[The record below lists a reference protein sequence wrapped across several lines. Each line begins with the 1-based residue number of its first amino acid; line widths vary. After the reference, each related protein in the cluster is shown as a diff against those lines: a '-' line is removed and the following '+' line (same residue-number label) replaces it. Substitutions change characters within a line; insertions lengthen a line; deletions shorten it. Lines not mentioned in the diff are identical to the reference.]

1 MRTLI
6 AIGLVAT
13 LTCAA
18 LEAAESM
25 WTIAIVGGHEITLPV
40 RHAGDVP
47 TANLLLLARD
57 LDLAIDQ
64 RDDRVVIR
72 DASGV
77 EWHVANGSVLLEGP
91 QGSRSLDSPAVIAAG
106 NVFLPLTSI
115 AELAGRKLVVD
126 RSRAM
131 LLPITS
137 VRTLTARAPTG
148 WDHFQIKKTEAELK
162 EMRRLEGTAVDS
174 ERPLV
179 RESQPPAHESL
190 SLDVGLGLAQGLSGA
205 ADVVASGSAEGIR
218 INFNAFLTYGAEG
231 VLVRNG
237 RLTLHDPAGTWS
249 IEAGDVLSDV
259 RGAARGLRLG
269 RALRPWWRP
278 SVALYVHSA
287 ALSASDRSAVAYRD
301 DLQLPFNLSIR
312 GEAISDRSSLLGIRW
327 LQGRFSIDTFSR
339 YTASRGA
346 HDHGASVSYDL
357 WRGITAQAGARLS
370 TGTADDRWYFGGV
383 TVPIAKGA
391 AFTLERTRAGLQAAD
406 TSAFGLQLP
415 IGKLRVMQ
423 RYQWTDIGFVR
434 EPAMNATGGRQLQSM
449 ASYSP
454 MRRVQLSYQLAT
466 QWTASAVARQWT
478 ELQTVFTISR
488 ATSLHA
494 VTGFPD
500 LVNPERFRF
509 GVQQNLARGFRLAI
523 DYGRL
528 PAFQAPTTDRD
539 APDQARLLVMIRRTF
554 AARTPA
560 RGSEIRGRVVDP
572 RGEPVPGAPVTLGP
586 YVTTAGADGSYRFSH
601 VPPGKFDLGLDA
613 LHLPAR
619 FASDGVR
626 QQLDVTGAHKIVDLH
641 AVPLHAIHGH
651 VYIDRNGNGQF
662 DADEGIPNVVLR
674 LSKDEVAT
682 MTDEGGAYGFYNLP
696 PGSYRVWIDAERVH
710 RDLKIVSS
718 GSIDVQLDEAG
729 KSRTGVDLQVA
740 VKEKP
745 IVMQKSLPQ

>member
-6 AIGLVAT
+6 TIGILAT

-18 LEAAESM
+18 LEAAENL
-25 WTIAIVGGHEITLPV
+25 WTISIVGGHEITLPV
-40 RHAGDVP
+40 RQAGDVP
-47 TANLLLLARD
+47 TANVLLLARD
-57 LDLAIDQ
+57 LELAIDQ

-77 EWHVANGSVLLEGP
+77 EWHIANGSVLLEGP
-91 QGSRSLDSPAVIAAG
+91 QGSRALDSPAVIAAG
-106 NVFLPLTSI
+106 SVFLPLTSI

-131 LLPITS
+131 LLPVTS
-137 VRTLTARAPTG
+137 VRSLAARAPTG
-148 WDHFQIKKTEAELK
+148 WDQFQIKKTDAELK
-162 EMRRLEGTAVDS
+162 EMRRLEGTAGDS
-174 ERPLV
+174 DRPLV

-190 SLDVGLGLAQGLSGA
+190 SLDVGLGIAQGLSGA
-205 ADVVASGSAEGIR
+205 ADVLASGSAEGIR
-218 INFNAFLTYGAEG
+218 INLNAFLTYGADG

-237 RLTLHDPAGTWS
+237 RLTLQDPAGTWS
-249 IEAGDVLSDV
+249 LEAGDVLSDV
-259 RGAARGLRLG
+259 RGAARGIRLG

-287 ALSASDRSAVAYRD
+287 ALSATDQSAIAYRD

-339 YTASRGA
+339 YTASRGT

-370 TGTADDRWYFGGV
+370 TGAADDRWYFGGV
-383 TVPIAKGA
+383 TVPVAKGA
-391 AFTLERTRAGLQAAD
+391 AFTLERTRSGLQAAD

-415 IGKLRVMQ
+415 IGKLRIMQ

-434 EPAMNATGGRQLQSM
+434 EPAINATGGRQLQSM

-454 MRRVQLSYQLAT
+454 VRRVQLSYQVAT
-466 QWTASAVARQWT
+466 QWTASAIAKQWT

-500 LVNPERFRF
+500 IASPERFRF
-509 GVQQNLARGFRLAI
+509 GLQQNLAHGFRLAI

-528 PAFQAPTTDRD
+528 PAFQTTDPD
-539 APDQARLLVMIRRTF
+539 AADHARLLVMVRRTF
-554 AARTPA
+554 AAKTPA
-560 RGSEIRGRVVDP
+560 RGTEVRGKVVDP

-586 YVTTAGADGSYRFSH
+586 YVTTAAADGSYRFSH
-601 VPPGKFDLGLDA
+601 VPTGTFDLGLDT
-613 LHLPAR
+613 LRLPAR
-619 FASDGVR
+619 YSSDGVR
-626 QQLDVTGAHKIVDLH
+626 QHLDLTGARKTVDLH

-674 LSKDEVAT
+674 LSQDEFAT

-696 PGSYRVWIDAERVH
+696 PGSYQVWIDAARVS
-710 RDLKIVSS
+710 RDLRIVSS
-718 GSIDVQLDEAG
+718 GSIEVQLDEAG
-729 KSRTGVDLQVA
+729 QSSTGVDLQVA

>member
-6 AIGLVAT
+6 TIGILAT

-18 LEAAESM
+18 LEAAENL
-25 WTIAIVGGHEITLPV
+25 WTISIVGGHEITLPV
-40 RHAGDVP
+40 RQAGDVP
-47 TANLLLLARD
+47 TANVLLLARD
-57 LDLAIDQ
+57 LELAIDQ

-77 EWHVANGSVLLEGP
+77 EWHIANGSVLLEGP
-91 QGSRSLDSPAVIAAG
+91 QGSRALDSPAVIAAG
-106 NVFLPLTSI
+106 SVFLPLTSI

-131 LLPITS
+131 LLPVTS
-137 VRTLTARAPTG
+137 VRSLAARAPTG
-148 WDHFQIKKTEAELK
+148 WDQFQIKKTDAELK
-162 EMRRLEGTAVDS
+162 EMRRLEGTAGDS
-174 ERPLV
+174 DRPLV

-190 SLDVGLGLAQGLSGA
+190 SLDVGLGIAQGLSAA
-205 ADVVASGSAEGIR
+205 ADVLASGSAEGIR
-218 INFNAFLTYGAEG
+218 INLNAFLTYGADG

-237 RLTLHDPAGTWS
+237 RLTLQDPAGTWS
-249 IEAGDVLSDV
+249 LEAGDVLSDV
-259 RGAARGLRLG
+259 RGAARGIRLG

-287 ALSASDRSAVAYRD
+287 ALSATDQSAIAYRD

-339 YTASRGA
+339 YTASRGT

-370 TGTADDRWYFGGV
+370 TGAADDRWYFGGV
-383 TVPIAKGA
+383 TVPVAKGA
-391 AFTLERTRAGLQAAD
+391 AFTLERTRSGLQAAD

-415 IGKLRVMQ
+415 IGKLRIMQ
-423 RYQWTDIGFVR
+423 RYQWTDIGFIR
-434 EPAMNATGGRQLQSM
+434 EPAINATGGRQLQSM

-454 MRRVQLSYQLAT
+454 VRRVQLSYQVAT
-466 QWTASAVARQWT
+466 QWTASAIAKQWT
-478 ELQTVFTISR
+478 ELQAVFTISR

-500 LVNPERFRF
+500 IASPERFRF
-509 GVQQNLARGFRLAI
+509 GLQQNLAHGFRLAI

-528 PAFQAPTTDRD
+528 PAFQTTDPD
-539 APDQARLLVMIRRTF
+539 AADHARLLVMVRRTF
-554 AARTPA
+554 AAKTPA
-560 RGSEIRGRVVDP
+560 RGTEVRGKVVDP

-586 YVTTAGADGSYRFSH
+586 YVTTAAADGSYRFSH
-601 VPPGKFDLGLDA
+601 VPTGTFDLGLDT
-613 LHLPAR
+613 LRLPAR
-619 FASDGVR
+619 YSSDGVR
-626 QQLDVTGAHKIVDLH
+626 QHLDLTGARKTVDLH

-674 LSKDEVAT
+674 LSQDEFAT

-696 PGSYRVWIDAERVH
+696 PGSYQVWIDADRVS
-710 RDLKIVSS
+710 RDLRIVSS
-718 GSIDVQLDEAG
+718 GSIDVQLDDAG
-729 KSRTGVDLQVA
+729 QSRTGIDLQVA

>member
-6 AIGLVAT
+6 TIGILAT

-18 LEAAESM
+18 LEAAENL
-25 WTIAIVGGHEITLPV
+25 WTISIVGGHEITLPV
-40 RHAGDVP
+40 RQAGDVP
-47 TANLLLLARD
+47 TANVLLLARD
-57 LDLAIDQ
+57 LELAIDQ

-77 EWHVANGSVLLEGP
+77 EWHIANGSVLLEGP
-91 QGSRSLDSPAVIAAG
+91 QGSRALDSPAVIAAG
-106 NVFLPLTSI
+106 SVFLPLTSI

-131 LLPITS
+131 LLPVTS
-137 VRTLTARAPTG
+137 VRSLAARAPTG
-148 WDHFQIKKTEAELK
+148 WDQFQIKKTDAELK
-162 EMRRLEGTAVDS
+162 EMRRLEGTAGDS
-174 ERPLV
+174 DRPLV

-190 SLDVGLGLAQGLSGA
+190 SLDVGLGIAQGLSGA
-205 ADVVASGSAEGIR
+205 ADVLASGSAEGIR
-218 INFNAFLTYGAEG
+218 INLNAFLTYGADG

-237 RLTLHDPAGTWS
+237 RLTLQDPAGTWS
-249 IEAGDVLSDV
+249 LEAGDVLSDV
-259 RGAARGLRLG
+259 RGAARGIRLG

-287 ALSASDRSAVAYRD
+287 ALSATDQSAIAYRD

-339 YTASRGA
+339 YTASRGT

-370 TGTADDRWYFGGV
+370 TGAADDRWYFGGV
-383 TVPIAKGA
+383 TVPVAKGA
-391 AFTLERTRAGLQAAD
+391 AFTLERTRSGLQAAD

-415 IGKLRVMQ
+415 IGKLRIMQ

-434 EPAMNATGGRQLQSM
+434 EPAINATGGRQLQSM

-454 MRRVQLSYQLAT
+454 VRRVQLSYQVAT
-466 QWTASAVARQWT
+466 QWTASAIAKQWT
-478 ELQTVFTISR
+478 ELHTVFTISR
-488 ATSLHA
+488 ATSIHA

-500 LVNPERFRF
+500 IASPERFRF
-509 GVQQNLARGFRLAI
+509 GLQQNLAHGFRLAI

-528 PAFQAPTTDRD
+528 PAFQTTDPD
-539 APDQARLLVMIRRTF
+539 AADHARLLVMVRRTF
-554 AARTPA
+554 AAKTPA
-560 RGSEIRGRVVDP
+560 RGTEVRGKVVDP

-586 YVTTAGADGSYRFSH
+586 YVTTAAADGSYRFSH
-601 VPPGKFDLGLDA
+601 VPTGTFDLGLDT
-613 LHLPAR
+613 LRLPAR
-619 FASDGVR
+619 YSSDGVR
-626 QQLDVTGAHKIVDLH
+626 QHLDLTGARKTVDLH

-674 LSKDEVAT
+674 LSQDEFAT

-696 PGSYRVWIDAERVH
+696 PGSYQVWIDADRVS
-710 RDLKIVSS
+710 RDLRIVSS
-718 GSIDVQLDEAG
+718 GSIDVQLDDAG
-729 KSRTGVDLQVA
+729 QSRTGIDLQVA

>member
-6 AIGLVAT
+6 TIGILAT

-18 LEAAESM
+18 LEAAENL
-25 WTIAIVGGHEITLPV
+25 WTISIVGGHEITLPV
-40 RHAGDVP
+40 RQAGDVP
-47 TANLLLLARD
+47 TANVLLLARD
-57 LDLAIDQ
+57 LELAIDQ

-77 EWHVANGSVLLEGP
+77 EWHIANGSVLLEGP
-91 QGSRSLDSPAVIAAG
+91 QGSRALDSPAVIAAG
-106 NVFLPLTSI
+106 SVFLPLTSI

-131 LLPITS
+131 LLPVTS
-137 VRTLTARAPTG
+137 VRSLAARAPTG
-148 WDHFQIKKTEAELK
+148 WDQFQIKKTDAELK
-162 EMRRLEGTAVDS
+162 EMRRLEGTAGDS
-174 ERPLV
+174 DRPLV

-190 SLDVGLGLAQGLSGA
+190 SLDVGLGIAQGLSGA
-205 ADVVASGSAEGIR
+205 ADVLASGSAEGIR
-218 INFNAFLTYGAEG
+218 INLNAFLTYGADG

-237 RLTLHDPAGTWS
+237 RLTLQDPAGTWS
-249 IEAGDVLSDV
+249 LEAGDVLSDV
-259 RGAARGLRLG
+259 RGAARGIRLG

-287 ALSASDRSAVAYRD
+287 ALSATDQSAIAYRD

-339 YTASRGA
+339 YTASRGT

-370 TGTADDRWYFGGV
+370 TGAADDRWYFGGV
-383 TVPIAKGA
+383 TVPVAKGA
-391 AFTLERTRAGLQAAD
+391 AFTLERTRSGLQAAD

-415 IGKLRVMQ
+415 IGKLRIMQ

-434 EPAMNATGGRQLQSM
+434 EPAINATGGRQLQSM

-454 MRRVQLSYQLAT
+454 VRRVQLSYQVAT
-466 QWTASAVARQWT
+466 QWTASAIAKQWT

-500 LVNPERFRF
+500 IASPERFRF
-509 GVQQNLARGFRLAI
+509 GLQQNLAHGFRLAI

-528 PAFQAPTTDRD
+528 PAFQTTDPD
-539 APDQARLLVMIRRTF
+539 AADHARLLVMVRRTF
-554 AARTPA
+554 AAKTPA
-560 RGSEIRGRVVDP
+560 RGTEVRGKVVDP

-586 YVTTAGADGSYRFSH
+586 YVTTAAADGSYRFSH
-601 VPPGKFDLGLDA
+601 VPTGTFDLGLDT
-613 LHLPAR
+613 LRLPAR
-619 FASDGVR
+619 YSSDGVR
-626 QQLDVTGAHKIVDLH
+626 QHLDLTGARKTVDLH

-674 LSKDEVAT
+674 LSQDEFAT

-696 PGSYRVWIDAERVH
+696 PGSYQVWIDADRVS
-710 RDLKIVSS
+710 RDLRIVSS
-718 GSIDVQLDEAG
+718 GSIDVQLDDAG
-729 KSRTGVDLQVA
+729 QSRTGIDLQVA

>member
-6 AIGLVAT
+6 TIGILAT

-18 LEAAESM
+18 LEAAENL
-25 WTIAIVGGHEITLPV
+25 WTISIVGGHEITLPV
-40 RHAGDVP
+40 RQAGDVP
-47 TANLLLLARD
+47 TANVLLLARD
-57 LDLAIDQ
+57 LELAIDQ

-77 EWHVANGSVLLEGP
+77 EWHIANGSVLLEGP
-91 QGSRSLDSPAVIAAG
+91 QGSRALDSPAVIAAG
-106 NVFLPLTSI
+106 SVFLPLTSI

-131 LLPITS
+131 LLPVTS
-137 VRTLTARAPTG
+137 VRSLAARAPTG
-148 WDHFQIKKTEAELK
+148 WDQFQIKKTDAELK
-162 EMRRLEGTAVDS
+162 EMRRLEGTAGDS
-174 ERPLV
+174 DRPLV

-190 SLDVGLGLAQGLSGA
+190 SLDVGLGIAQGLSGA
-205 ADVVASGSAEGIR
+205 ADVLASGSAEGIR
-218 INFNAFLTYGAEG
+218 INLNAFLTYGADG

-237 RLTLHDPAGTWS
+237 RLTLQDPAGTWS
-249 IEAGDVLSDV
+249 LEAGDVLSDV
-259 RGAARGLRLG
+259 RGAARGIRLG

-287 ALSASDRSAVAYRD
+287 ALSATDQSAIAYRD

-339 YTASRGA
+339 YTASRGT

-370 TGTADDRWYFGGV
+370 TGAADDRWYFGGV
-383 TVPIAKGA
+383 TVPVAKGA
-391 AFTLERTRAGLQAAD
+391 AFTLERTRSGLQAAD

-415 IGKLRVMQ
+415 IGKLRIMQ

-434 EPAMNATGGRQLQSM
+434 EPAINATGGRQLQSM

-454 MRRVQLSYQLAT
+454 VRRVQLSYQVAT
-466 QWTASAVARQWT
+466 QWTASAIAKQWT

-500 LVNPERFRF
+500 IASPERFRF
-509 GVQQNLARGFRLAI
+509 GLQQNLAHGFRLAI

-528 PAFQAPTTDRD
+528 PAFQTTDPD
-539 APDQARLLVMIRRTF
+539 AADHARLLVMVRRTF
-554 AARTPA
+554 AAKTPA
-560 RGSEIRGRVVDP
+560 RGTEVRGKVVDP

-586 YVTTAGADGSYRFSH
+586 YVTTAAADGSYRFSH
-601 VPPGKFDLGLDA
+601 VPTGTFDLGLDT
-613 LHLPAR
+613 LRLPAR
-619 FASDGVR
+619 YSSDGVR
-626 QQLDVTGAHKIVDLH
+626 QHLDLTGARKTVDLH

-651 VYIDRNGNGQF
+651 VYTDRNGNGQF

-674 LSKDEVAT
+674 LSKDEFAT

-696 PGSYRVWIDAERVH
+696 PGSYQVWIDAARVS
-710 RDLKIVSS
+710 RDLRIVSS

-729 KSRTGVDLQVA
+729 QSRTGVDLQVA

>member
-6 AIGLVAT
+6 TIGILAT

-18 LEAAESM
+18 LEAAENL
-25 WTIAIVGGHEITLPV
+25 WTISIVGGHEITLPV
-40 RHAGDVP
+40 RQAGDVP
-47 TANLLLLARD
+47 TANVLLLARD
-57 LDLAIDQ
+57 LELAIDQ

-77 EWHVANGSVLLEGP
+77 EWHIANGSVLLEGP
-91 QGSRSLDSPAVIAAG
+91 QGSRALDSPAVIAAG
-106 NVFLPLTSI
+106 SVFLPLTSI

-131 LLPITS
+131 LLPVTS
-137 VRTLTARAPTG
+137 VRSLAARAPTG
-148 WDHFQIKKTEAELK
+148 WDQFQIKKTDAELK
-162 EMRRLEGTAVDS
+162 EMRRLEGTAGDS
-174 ERPLV
+174 DRPLV

-190 SLDVGLGLAQGLSGA
+190 SLDVGLGIAQGLSAA
-205 ADVVASGSAEGIR
+205 ADVLASGSAEGIR
-218 INFNAFLTYGAEG
+218 INLNAFLTYGADG

-237 RLTLHDPAGTWS
+237 RLTLQDPAGTWS
-249 IEAGDVLSDV
+249 LEAGDVLSDV
-259 RGAARGLRLG
+259 RGAARGIRLG

-287 ALSASDRSAVAYRD
+287 ALSATDQSAIAYRD

-339 YTASRGA
+339 YTASRGT

-370 TGTADDRWYFGGV
+370 TGAADDRWYFGGV
-383 TVPIAKGA
+383 TVPVAKGA
-391 AFTLERTRAGLQAAD
+391 AFTLERTRSGLQAAD

-415 IGKLRVMQ
+415 IGKLRIMQ

-434 EPAMNATGGRQLQSM
+434 EPAINATGGRQLQSM

-454 MRRVQLSYQLAT
+454 VRRVQLSYQVAT
-466 QWTASAVARQWT
+466 QWTASAIAKQWT

-500 LVNPERFRF
+500 IASPERFRF
-509 GVQQNLARGFRLAI
+509 GLQQNLAHGFRLAI

-528 PAFQAPTTDRD
+528 PAFQTTDPD
-539 APDQARLLVMIRRTF
+539 AADHARLLVMVRRTF
-554 AARTPA
+554 AAKTPA
-560 RGSEIRGRVVDP
+560 RGTEVRGKVVDP

-586 YVTTAGADGSYRFSH
+586 YVTTAAADGSYRFSH
-601 VPPGKFDLGLDA
+601 VPTGTFDLGLDT
-613 LHLPAR
+613 LRLPAR
-619 FASDGVR
+619 YSSDGVR
-626 QQLDVTGAHKIVDLH
+626 QHLDLTGARKTVDLH

-651 VYIDRNGNGQF
+651 VYTDRNGNGQF

-674 LSKDEVAT
+674 LSKDEFAT

-696 PGSYRVWIDAERVH
+696 PGSYQVWIDAARVS
-710 RDLKIVSS
+710 RDLRIVSS

-729 KSRTGVDLQVA
+729 QSRTGVDLQVA

>member
-6 AIGLVAT
+6 TIGILAT

-18 LEAAESM
+18 LEAAENL
-25 WTIAIVGGHEITLPV
+25 WTISIVGGHEITLPV
-40 RHAGDVP
+40 RQAGDVP
-47 TANLLLLARD
+47 TANVLLLARD
-57 LDLAIDQ
+57 LELAIDQ

-77 EWHVANGSVLLEGP
+77 EWHIANGSVLLEGP
-91 QGSRSLDSPAVIAAG
+91 QGSRALDSPAVIAAG
-106 NVFLPLTSI
+106 SVFLPLTSI

-131 LLPITS
+131 LLPVTS
-137 VRTLTARAPTG
+137 VRSLAARAPTG
-148 WDHFQIKKTEAELK
+148 WDQFQIKKTDAELK
-162 EMRRLEGTAVDS
+162 EMRRLEGTAGDS
-174 ERPLV
+174 DRPLV

-190 SLDVGLGLAQGLSGA
+190 SLDVGLGIAQGLSAA
-205 ADVVASGSAEGIR
+205 ADVLASGSAEGIR
-218 INFNAFLTYGAEG
+218 INLNAFLTYGADG

-237 RLTLHDPAGTWS
+237 RLTLQDPAGTWS
-249 IEAGDVLSDV
+249 LEAGDVLSDV
-259 RGAARGLRLG
+259 RGAARGIRLG

-287 ALSASDRSAVAYRD
+287 ALSATDQSAIAYRD

-339 YTASRGA
+339 YTASRGT

-370 TGTADDRWYFGGV
+370 TGAADDRWYFGGV
-383 TVPIAKGA
+383 TVPVAKGA
-391 AFTLERTRAGLQAAD
+391 AFTLERTRSGLQAAD

-415 IGKLRVMQ
+415 IGKLRIMQ

-434 EPAMNATGGRQLQSM
+434 EPAINATGGRQLQSM

-454 MRRVQLSYQLAT
+454 VRRVQLSYQVAT
-466 QWTASAVARQWT
+466 QWTASAIAKQWT

-500 LVNPERFRF
+500 IASPERFRF
-509 GVQQNLARGFRLAI
+509 GLQQNLAHGFRLAI

-528 PAFQAPTTDRD
+528 PAFQTTDPD
-539 APDQARLLVMIRRTF
+539 AADHARLLVMVRRTF
-554 AARTPA
+554 AAKTPA
-560 RGSEIRGRVVDP
+560 RGTEVRGKVVDP

-586 YVTTAGADGSYRFSH
+586 YVTTAAADGSYRFSH
-601 VPPGKFDLGLDA
+601 VPTGTFDLGLDT
-613 LHLPAR
+613 LRLPAR
-619 FASDGVR
+619 YSSDGVR
-626 QQLDVTGAHKIVDLH
+626 QHLDLTGARKTVDLH

-674 LSKDEVAT
+674 LSQDEFAT

-696 PGSYRVWIDAERVH
+696 PGSYQVWIDADRVS
-710 RDLKIVSS
+710 RDLRIVSS
-718 GSIDVQLDEAG
+718 GSIDVQLDDAG
-729 KSRTGVDLQVA
+729 QSRTGIDLQVA

>member
-6 AIGLVAT
+6 TIGILAT

-18 LEAAESM
+18 LEAAENL
-25 WTIAIVGGHEITLPV
+25 WTISIVGGHEITLPV
-40 RHAGDVP
+40 RQAGDVP
-47 TANLLLLARD
+47 TANVLLLARD
-57 LDLAIDQ
+57 LELAIDQ

-77 EWHVANGSVLLEGP
+77 EWHIANGSVLLEGP
-91 QGSRSLDSPAVIAAG
+91 QGSRALDSPAVIAAG
-106 NVFLPLTSI
+106 SVFLPLTSI

-131 LLPITS
+131 LLPVTS
-137 VRTLTARAPTG
+137 VRSLAARAPTG
-148 WDHFQIKKTEAELK
+148 WDQFQIKKTDAELK
-162 EMRRLEGTAVDS
+162 EMRRLEGTAGDS
-174 ERPLV
+174 DRPLV

-190 SLDVGLGLAQGLSGA
+190 SLDVGLGIAQGLSGA
-205 ADVVASGSAEGIR
+205 ADVLASGSAEGIR
-218 INFNAFLTYGAEG
+218 INLNAFLTYGADG

-237 RLTLHDPAGTWS
+237 RLTLQDPAGTWS
-249 IEAGDVLSDV
+249 LEAGDVLSDV
-259 RGAARGLRLG
+259 RGAARGIRLG

-287 ALSASDRSAVAYRD
+287 ALSATDQSAIAYRD
-301 DLQLPFNLSIR
+301 DLQLPFNVSIR

-339 YTASRGA
+339 YTASRGT

-370 TGTADDRWYFGGV
+370 TGAADDRWYFGGV
-383 TVPIAKGA
+383 TVPVAKGA
-391 AFTLERTRAGLQAAD
+391 AFTLERTRSGLQAAD

-415 IGKLRVMQ
+415 IGKLRIMQ

-434 EPAMNATGGRQLQSM
+434 EPAINATGGRQLQSM

-454 MRRVQLSYQLAT
+454 VRRVQLSYQVAT
-466 QWTASAVARQWT
+466 QWTASAIAKQWT

-500 LVNPERFRF
+500 IASPERFRF
-509 GVQQNLARGFRLAI
+509 GLQQNLAHGFRLAI

-528 PAFQAPTTDRD
+528 PAFQTTDPD
-539 APDQARLLVMIRRTF
+539 AADHARLLVMVRRTF
-554 AARTPA
+554 AAKTPA
-560 RGSEIRGRVVDP
+560 RGTEVRGKVVDP

-586 YVTTAGADGSYRFSH
+586 YVTTAAADGSYRFSH
-601 VPPGKFDLGLDA
+601 VPTGTFDLGLDT
-613 LHLPAR
+613 LRLSAR
-619 FASDGVR
+619 YASDGVR
-626 QQLDVTGAHKIVDLH
+626 QHLDLTGARKTVDLH

-674 LSKDEVAT
+674 LSQDEFAT

-696 PGSYRVWIDAERVH
+696 PGSYQVWIDAARVS
-710 RDLKIVSS
+710 RDLRIVSS
-718 GSIDVQLDEAG
+718 GSIEVQLDEAG
-729 KSRTGVDLQVA
+729 QSSTGVDLQVA

>member
-1 MRTLI
+1 MRKLI
-6 AIGLVAT
+6 AIAILAT

-18 LEAAESM
+18 LEAAESL
-25 WTIAIVGGHEITLPV
+25 WTISIVGGHEITVPV
-40 RHAGDVP
+40 RQAGDVP
-47 TANLLLLARD
+47 TANVLLLARD

-77 EWHVANGSVLLEGP
+77 EWHIANGSVLLEGP
-91 QGSRSLDSPAVIAAG
+91 QGSRALDSPAVIAAG
-106 NVFLPLTSI
+106 SVFLPLTSI

-131 LLPITS
+131 LLPVTS
-137 VRTLTARAPTG
+137 VRSLAARAPTG
-148 WDHFQIKKTEAELK
+148 WDQFQIKKTDAELK
-162 EMRRLEGTAVDS
+162 EMRRLEGTAGDS
-174 ERPLV
+174 DRPLV

-190 SLDVGLGLAQGLSGA
+190 SLDVGLGIAQGLSAA
-205 ADVVASGSAEGIR
+205 ADVLASGSAEGIR
-218 INFNAFLTYGAEG
+218 INLNAFLTYGADG

-237 RLTLHDPAGTWS
+237 RLTLQDPAGTWS
-249 IEAGDVLSDV
+249 LEAGDVLSDV
-259 RGAARGLRLG
+259 RGAARGIRLG

-287 ALSASDRSAVAYRD
+287 ALSATDQSAIAYRD

-339 YTASRGA
+339 YTASRGT

-370 TGTADDRWYFGGV
+370 TGAADDRWYFGGV
-383 TVPIAKGA
+383 TVPVAKGA
-391 AFTLERTRAGLQAAD
+391 AFTLERTRSGLQAAD

-415 IGKLRVMQ
+415 IGKLRIMQ

-434 EPAMNATGGRQLQSM
+434 EPAINATGGRQLQSM

-454 MRRVQLSYQLAT
+454 VRRVQLSYQVAT
-466 QWTASAVARQWT
+466 QWTASAIAKQWT

-500 LVNPERFRF
+500 IASPERFRF
-509 GVQQNLARGFRLAI
+509 GLQQNLAHGFRLAI

-528 PAFQAPTTDRD
+528 PAFQTTDPD
-539 APDQARLLVMIRRTF
+539 AADHARLLVMVRRTF
-554 AARTPA
+554 AAKTPA
-560 RGSEIRGRVVDP
+560 RGTEVRGKVVDP

-586 YVTTAGADGSYRFSH
+586 YVTTAAADGSYRFSH
-601 VPPGKFDLGLDA
+601 VPTGTFDLGLDT
-613 LHLPAR
+613 LRLPAR
-619 FASDGVR
+619 YSSDGVR
-626 QQLDVTGAHKIVDLH
+626 QHLDLTGARKTVDLH

-674 LSKDEVAT
+674 LSQDEFAT

-696 PGSYRVWIDAERVH
+696 PGSYQVWIDADRVS
-710 RDLKIVSS
+710 RDLRIVSS
-718 GSIDVQLDEAG
+718 GSIDVQLDDAG
-729 KSRTGVDLQVA
+729 QSRTGIDLQVA

>member
-6 AIGLVAT
+6 TIGILAT

-18 LEAAESM
+18 LEAAENL
-25 WTIAIVGGHEITLPV
+25 WTISIVGGHEITLPV
-40 RHAGDVP
+40 RQAGDVP
-47 TANLLLLARD
+47 TANVLLLARD
-57 LDLAIDQ
+57 LELAIDQ

-77 EWHVANGSVLLEGP
+77 EWHIANGSVLLEGP
-91 QGSRSLDSPAVIAAG
+91 QGSRALDSPAVIAAG
-106 NVFLPLTSI
+106 SVFLPLTSI

-131 LLPITS
+131 LLPVTS
-137 VRTLTARAPTG
+137 VRSLAARAPTG
-148 WDHFQIKKTEAELK
+148 WDQFQIKKTDAELK
-162 EMRRLEGTAVDS
+162 EMRRLEGTAGDS
-174 ERPLV
+174 DRPLV

-190 SLDVGLGLAQGLSGA
+190 SLDVGLGIAQGLSGA
-205 ADVVASGSAEGIR
+205 ADVLASGSAEGIR
-218 INFNAFLTYGAEG
+218 INLNAFLTYGADG

-237 RLTLHDPAGTWS
+237 RLTLQDPAGTWS
-249 IEAGDVLSDV
+249 LEAGDVLSDV
-259 RGAARGLRLG
+259 RGAARGIRLG

-287 ALSASDRSAVAYRD
+287 ALSATDQSAIAYRD

-339 YTASRGA
+339 YTASRGT

-370 TGTADDRWYFGGV
+370 TGAADDRWYFGGV
-383 TVPIAKGA
+383 TVPVAKGA
-391 AFTLERTRAGLQAAD
+391 AFTLERTRSGLQAAD

-415 IGKLRVMQ
+415 IGKLRIMQ

-434 EPAMNATGGRQLQSM
+434 EPAINATGGRQLQSM

-454 MRRVQLSYQLAT
+454 VRRVQLSYQVAT
-466 QWTASAVARQWT
+466 QWTASAIAKQWT
-478 ELQTVFTISR
+478 ELQAVFTISR

-500 LVNPERFRF
+500 IASPERFRF
-509 GVQQNLARGFRLAI
+509 GLQQNLAHGFRLAI

-528 PAFQAPTTDRD
+528 PAFQTTDPD
-539 APDQARLLVMIRRTF
+539 AADHARLLVMVRRTF
-554 AARTPA
+554 AAKTPA
-560 RGSEIRGRVVDP
+560 RGTEVRGKVVDP

-586 YVTTAGADGSYRFSH
+586 YVTTAAADGSYRFSH
-601 VPPGKFDLGLDA
+601 VPTGTFDLGLDT
-613 LHLPAR
+613 LRLPAR
-619 FASDGVR
+619 YSSDGVR
-626 QQLDVTGAHKIVDLH
+626 QHLDLTGARKTVDLH

-674 LSKDEVAT
+674 LSQDEFAT

-696 PGSYRVWIDAERVH
+696 PGSYQVWIDADRVS
-710 RDLKIVSS
+710 RDLRIVSS
-718 GSIDVQLDEAG
+718 GSIDVQLDDAG
-729 KSRTGVDLQVA
+729 QSRTGIDLQVA